1 MATMAIIC
9 NLIIR
14 GYGKLVQS
22 TSTVRTFFY
31 SVSFIRGKPII
42 FEKSSVVASITA
54 SVFVDPSRV
63 PSDHGKI
70 DEKINDVV

>member
-22 TSTVRTFFY
+22 TKYSTFFY

>member
-1 MATMAIIC
+1 MLQGANHIVHHLLFDKIYHLDQ
-9 NLIIR
+9 N
-14 GYGKLVQS
+14 YD
-22 TSTVRTFFY
+22 
-31 SVSFIRGKPII
+31 I

-70 DEKINDVV
+70 DEKINDVNYYC